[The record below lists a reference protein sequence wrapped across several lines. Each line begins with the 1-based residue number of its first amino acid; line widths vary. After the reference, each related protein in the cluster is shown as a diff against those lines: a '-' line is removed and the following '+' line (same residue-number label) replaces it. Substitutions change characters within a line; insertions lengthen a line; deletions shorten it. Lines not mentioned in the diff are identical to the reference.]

1 MDYML
6 IAVTVVLCAIS
17 FWLLIRTD
25 DNYIDKKKLVLKKD
39 KENKDNEKL
48 EKEINGNVQEGE
60 AIAKAEEEK
69 VEEEK
74 AEEIAVVEDV
84 TLEKETSEDNAAA
97 GLPKGM
103 LVYSGLMV
111 LITIGIAVTL
121 ITVYE
126 DNTIWTNLK
135 CVTLLCVMWPLAY
148 IDFKTYRIPN
158 EFIIFGLICRA
169 GILAFEMFLAT
180 ASIFEIVIPE
190 LIAAGALLLAAVL
203 CRLCM
208 KGSIGYGDIKLFV
221 VMGVFLGMNGIWSAI
236 FTSLIVSFFMAVY
249 VLATKKK
256 SRKDVVPFGPALVI
270 GTYVSIFL
278 SGV

>member
-17 FWLLIRTD
+17 FWLLIRSE
-25 DNYIDKKKLVLKKD
+25 DNYISRKLANKATADDKKKE
-39 KENKDNEKL
+39 ENKSEDEK
-48 EKEINGNVQEGE
+48 
-60 AIAKAEEEK
+60 
-69 VEEEK
+69 
-74 AEEIAVVEDV
+74 
-84 TLEKETSEDNAAA
+84 TSEDEE
-97 GLPKGM
+97 GMEEESSSGSQTTIPKS
-103 LVYSGLMV
+103 LFIYSVIMV
-111 LITIGIAVTL
+111 IVTIGIAITL
-121 ITVYE
+121 INVYI
-126 DNTIWTNLK
+126 DNTVWTNLK
-135 CVTLLCVMWPLAY
+135 CMSLLCVMWPLAY

-169 GILAFEMFLAT
+169 VILAFELIMATDSVLAV
-180 ASIFEIVIPE
+180 FIPE
-190 LIAAGALLLAAVL
+190 IIAALALLLAAVL

-208 KGSIGYGDIKLFV
+208 KGSIGYGDIKLFI
-221 VMGVFLGMNGIWSAI
+221 VMGLFLGMNGIWSAI

-256 SRKDVVPFGPALVI
+256 SKKDVVPFGPALVI